1 MKSIWANNGKIG
13 SMGNKSSRSQRKVII
28 MNFIQII
35 KETPL
40 TIMTILIISSL
51 FMIPVSASTIADLEL
66 VSTKHDF
73 GPGVGGIESKEQTI
87 FLPETGWLTVTYQ
100 TDPYLGDMKGGPDFF
115 PTDLG
120 TYYLGQP
127 GQMTYTP
134 PKWVKG
140 QPGKYVIKSYI
151 NTPQGDRPFIVKLVA
166 PWQCQAFQICNAGT
180 VYAAKQRLTYE
191 YTPDSGTPSIGKED
205 YPDGTL
211 LKGSGIYVYV
221 IENGMRRLIPD
232 EKTFNSMGYN
242 WNAIKVISDSD
253 LSSIPQGTDIA

>member
-1 MKSIWANNGKIG
+1 
-13 SMGNKSSRSQRKVII
+13 
-28 MNFIQII
+28 MNFIQMI
-35 KETPL
+35 KENTL
-40 TIMTILIISSL
+40 TMVTILIISSL

-100 TDPYLGDMKGGPDFF
+100 TEPYLGDMKGGPDFF
-115 PTDLG
+115 PKDLG
-120 TYYLGQP
+120 SYYLGQP
-127 GQMTYTP
+127 GEITYTP

-151 NTPQGDRPFIVKLVA
+151 NTPQGDRPYTVKLVA
-166 PWQCQAFQICNAGT
+166 PWQCQAYQICNAGT

-191 YTPDSGTPSIGKED
+191 YTPDSETTPAPTQG